1 MTMELHVPS
10 AHSIYFQSASL
21 RQRYIAELQAAL
33 LAATLCTEEHDWLL
47 CLVRDDA
54 EPDTEAVRVDHLV
67 FDDGRNTPLDMAAAL
82 LLSHPTS
89 GSPTVY
95 LHTLAQG
102 VESFA
107 DRAALLAVLRERFA
121 DNDSQSAF
129 EYERLEGD
137 PFRAQMIKIV
147 DSQAERVEQMTE
159 ALSTTPTLFSA
170 ASAALSEPLQRSLP
184 DRVLNPTVNLLQ
196 IVQTASGD
204 SPEKVLMTQTLAQA
218 AYDDFCKRGLI
229 DGVDRRFLDAQGRV
243 LPPADAARLARAI
256 TEAVAATGERFDALL
271 KDFWADGWRGQRTRR
286 DQAIDTFDSSFRH
299 AVYRSHQQGEMTSL
313 EWTALRSWLHEM
325 RAPLSKRSGIRCS
338 RLVITAEDGTR
349 TGLAGTFV
357 LHLTQSAD
365 DALWWFSPD
374 HVLRRFADVTALH
387 VYLSSAEG
395 RTQLRPAL
403 PLASRSAFD
412 ALDSTRPVLEDIEGQ
427 VYANRI
433 ESIIAWQA
441 SNLAYVCTLSC
452 DADQVSAMFD
462 DALDVRQLLDP
473 WQLQFSAGRW
483 REQAPFDFLSVWR
496 LDGDGSAVQAGVS
509 AAEQEDALD
518 HVGHKMG
525 ETAFRASARAMLTPS
540 WREQMNVADR
550 LAGELH
556 ELNHGL
562 RDHARLALQRYL
574 CVADV
579 AATRAQEV
587 RLCGF
592 EAVPAPSAV
601 EPPAHEQ
608 ADGDRLM
615 PISIDLVSLLLERV
629 TGQQQH
635 ALDAYAGLEV
645 TSTNGA
651 PLAIEPALLEHALQ
665 RAATDFTEAYL
676 RHYWRSRTQIQ
687 RKNGSHWQPV
697 VVASNIRQD
706 AARIDLAL
714 RQRLELIPLAG
725 LSMAQQVLDRPD
737 RSQRLSETI
746 TEAYS
751 VTLLYGMGQAVFSD
765 VMVLSQP
772 SKPEAGVMMW
782 SSLAGW
788 RRYPFVERLDDR
800 IRAHFHGPLSE
811 RWLDLLG
818 EKDRSLLREHLHA
831 AADNAVS
838 VRLELIEGHAFDALQ
853 LGALVRQKQNL
864 RQLCERAVR
873 CRFGPSL
880 FLGLASAAEPDEPL
894 QTLLDGLS
902 LSISQTLLDA
912 MLPPWLRAVSLNDL
926 WAYVRLWQR
935 YYQASEGGQDFLF
948 GISSLQEYAGDR
960 LVTQLRLDFPGHDLN
975 PDLINV
981 TVRHYVP
988 APTMIGQTPSAIPG
1002 ATIIR
1007 TESLTEYSANRFASF
1022 QDAVLSVESAEQ
1034 ANAVALLQPD
1044 YVRRIVKTLDVGA
1057 GFMDMLR
1064 QGLDP
1069 SDRDYALRRRLFT
1082 NQLPLTLQI
1091 VAFHLKEEKSL
1102 SATAFEFISRVLEM
1116 PDGIARDS
1124 MGGERVIISR
1134 LQLVADS
1141 GMQPDSCL
1149 GLYLIGPA
1157 DSAAGPVVLHAMQHP
1172 GFRFQEF
1179 PSRAALMTEL
1189 RGNTELQALLLQR
1202 LEPEVRGRYENS
1214 GFTEPHLPFFAAG
1227 LGDVPLR
1234 PPGPVALAIEAIK
1247 GNALDR
1253 LFDDTCTL
1261 LIEDATANTIS
1272 TEEANQASRRFLMT
1286 LGLEQGLTLLPGKL
1300 AALVALWQ
1308 SHSLVRASFDSA
1320 SGKRWGEA
1328 LSEFSA
1334 ALGVMATARG
1344 QALEER
1350 LLDDLQAEAV
1360 DAALP
1365 TEDNESPI
1373 GYSWQRTP
1381 LNTEQLIRLHA
1392 MAVKD
1397 VALNDLRHDQLL
1409 NVYRTPQSNVT
1420 YAAVSGRIY
1429 RVSRDPQTGRWQII
1443 GANGTPGP
1451 TLMLDD
1457 NQRWQIDLRLGLK
1470 GGGPVLTRFKN
1481 EFSGREA
1488 GDTLIIEAEG
1498 MPQIRLLHRDKARR
1512 IGQAHL
1518 RAKRCLEN
1526 CLDNLHTHQQ
1536 SQPLDPRVVQILT
1549 EFFGVRKVDR
1559 PVLLDVERVIKTLFE
1574 ELMDASLSPF
1584 SSPRFV
1590 VGTNRPGSETTIGF
1604 VYKQDPQKR
1613 IYLTENFFQVPPYR
1627 LNARAVSEGF
1637 EFAPHF
1643 RAATLLHE
1651 LSHLALA
1658 THDIAYLE
1666 SSAPFPD
1673 LIAQNDV
1680 GNVRLKADIERIQSH
1695 ELSSLSERGTL
1706 FRMLENDQW
1715 RDIRPED
1722 NRGYDTILRV
1732 TGTTS
1737 LEEARDVF
1745 LADPQKRRQ
1754 VMLSNADSMALLIL
1768 RLGRRNFVV
1777 PPR

>member
-1 MTMELHVPS
+1 MTKELQVPS
-10 AHSIYFQSASL
+10 THPSYFQSASL

-33 LAATLCTEEHDWLL
+33 LAQTLSTDEHHWLL

-89 GSPTVY
+89 ANPNVY

-121 DNDSQSAF
+121 DNDSQAAF
-129 EYERLEGD
+129 EYERVEGD
-137 PFRAQMIKIV
+137 PFRSQMLRIV
-147 DSQAERVEQMTE
+147 ESQAERIEQMTE
-159 ALSTTPTLFSA
+159 ALGATPTLFGA
-170 ASAALSEPLQRSLP
+170 ASAALIEPLQRSLP
-184 DRVLNPTVNLLQ
+184 TQVLNPTVNLLQ
-196 IVQTASGD
+196 IVQTASGE
-204 SPEKVLMTQTLAQA
+204 SPELVLMTQTLAQA

-229 DGVDRRFLDAQGRV
+229 DGVERRFLDAQGGV
-243 LPPADAARLARAI
+243 LPPADAARLAQAI
-256 TEAVAATGERFDALL
+256 TDAVAATGERFNALL
-271 KDFWADGWRGQRTRR
+271 KDFWANGWRGRGTRR
-286 DQAIDTFDSSFRH
+286 DQAIETFDSSFRH
-299 AVYRSHQQGEMTSL
+299 ALYRSHQQGEMSSR
-313 EWTALRSWLHEM
+313 EWAALRSRLHASPEPFLDLP
-325 RAPLSKRSGIRCS
+325 RLRCS
-338 RLVITAEDGTR
+338 RLEITDEDGTR

-357 LHLTQSAD
+357 LHLTQSED
-365 DALWWFSPD
+365 DAVWWFSPA
-374 HVLRRFADVTALH
+374 HLLRRFPDLASFH
-387 VYLSSAEG
+387 VFLSSAEG
-395 RTQLRPAL
+395 RAQLRPAL
-403 PLASRSAFD
+403 PLTKRSTFE
-412 ALDSTRPVLEDIEGQ
+412 ALDPTRTVLGDIEGQ
-427 VYANRI
+427 VFADRV

-441 SNLAYVCTLSC
+441 SNLEYVSALSC
-452 DADQVSAMFD
+452 DSDQMSAMFD

-473 WQLQFSAGRW
+473 RQLQFSAGRW

-496 LDGDGSAVQAGVS
+496 HDEDGSAVQ
-509 AAEQEDALD
+509 EPEDSI
-518 HVGHKMG
+518 HGMG

-540 WREQMNVADR
+540 WREQINVADR

-562 RDHARLALQRYL
+562 RDYARLAWQRYL
-574 CVADV
+574 CVMDLN
-579 AATRAQEV
+579 ATRAQEV

-592 EAVPAPSAV
+592 EVVPAPSAV
-601 EPPAHEQ
+601 EPPNNQQ
-608 ADGDRLM
+608 AAGDRLM
-615 PISIDLVSLLLERV
+615 SMSIDLVSLLVERV
-629 TGQQQH
+629 TGLRPH
-635 ALDAYAGLEV
+635 ALDAYAELEV

-651 PLAIEPALLEHALQ
+651 RLSIEPALLEHALQ

-676 RHYWRSRTQIQ
+676 RHYWRSFTQIQ
-687 RKNGSHWQPV
+687 RKDGSHWQPV

-714 RQRLELIPLAG
+714 RKRLEHTPHVG
-725 LSMAQQVLDRPD
+725 LSMAQQVLDRPA
-737 RSQRLSETI
+737 RSQRTSETM

-751 VTLLYGMGQAVFSD
+751 VALRYGTGQAVFSD

-772 SKPEAGVMMW
+772 SNPEAGLMMW

-788 RRYPFVERLDDR
+788 RRYPSIERLEDR
-800 IRAHFHGPLSE
+800 IRAYCRGALSE

-818 EKDRSLLREHLHA
+818 ERDRSLLREHLHA
-831 AADNAVS
+831 AADNTVS
-838 VRLELIEGHAFDALQ
+838 VQLHLVEGHAFDALQ
-853 LGALVRQKQNL
+853 LGALARQAQNL

-873 CRFGPSL
+873 CRFGASL
-880 FLGLASAAEPDEPL
+880 FLGLASAAEPDAEL

-902 LSISQTLLDA
+902 LSISQTLFDA
-912 MLPPWLRAVSLNDL
+912 LLPPWLKAVSLSDL
-926 WAYVRLWQR
+926 WVYVRLWQR

-948 GISSLQEYAGDR
+948 GISSLQEYASDR
-960 LVTQLRLDFPGHDLN
+960 LITQLRLDFPGHDLN
-975 PDLINV
+975 PDLITV

-1022 QDAVLSVESAEQ
+1022 QSAVLSVESAEQ
-1034 ANAVALLQPD
+1034 TDAVALLKPD
-1044 YVRRIVKTLDVGA
+1044 YVRRMVRALDVGA
-1057 GFMDMLR
+1057 GFMGLLR
-1064 QGLDP
+1064 ECLDP
-1069 SDRDYALRRRLFT
+1069 ADRDYALRRRLFI

-1091 VAFHLKEEKSL
+1091 AAFHLKQDKAL
-1102 SATAFEFISRVLEM
+1102 SATAFAFISRVLEM

-1124 MGGERVIISR
+1124 MDGERVMISP
-1134 LQLVADS
+1134 LQLVADP
-1141 GMQPDSCL
+1141 GMRPDICL
-1149 GLYLIGPA
+1149 GLYLIAPA
-1157 DSAAGPVVLHAMQHP
+1157 DPAAGPVILCGLQHP
-1172 GFRFQEF
+1172 GFQFREF
-1179 PSRAALMTEL
+1179 PNRAALMTEL
-1189 RGNTELQALLLQR
+1189 RSDTELQTLLLQR
-1202 LEPEVRGRYENS
+1202 VEPEVRSRYENQ

-1234 PPGPVALAIEAIK
+1234 PPGPVALAIEEIK
-1247 GNALDR
+1247 GNALHR
-1253 LFDDTCTL
+1253 LFADTCML
-1261 LIEDATANTIS
+1261 LLEDATANSVT

-1300 AALVALWQ
+1300 ASLVSLWQ
-1308 SHSLVRASFDSA
+1308 SHSLVRASLDSA

-1350 LLDDLQAEAV
+1350 VFKDMEPEAV
-1360 DAALP
+1360 DSAMSG
-1365 TEDNESPI
+1365 EDDELS
-1373 GYSWQRTP
+1373 GGSSWLGTP
-1381 LNTEQLIRLHA
+1381 LTAEQFIRLQA
-1392 MAVKD
+1392 LEAKD

-1409 NVYRTPQSNVT
+1409 NVYRQPQSDMT

-1429 RVSRDPQTGRWQII
+1429 RISRDPQAGRWRIVGPN
-1443 GANGTPGP
+1443 GAPGP
-1451 TLMLDD
+1451 ALRLDG
-1457 NQRWQIDLRLGLK
+1457 NQRWRLDVRLGLR
-1470 GGGPVLTRFKN
+1470 GGGPVLSRFKN

-1488 GDTLIIEAEG
+1488 ADAMIIEAEG
-1498 MPQIRLLHRDKARR
+1498 MPQIRLLHRDRARR
-1512 IGQAHL
+1512 IGEAQL
-1518 RAKRCLEN
+1518 QAKRYLES
-1526 CLDNLHTHQQ
+1526 CLDNLHINQR

-1549 EFFGVRKVDR
+1549 DFFGVRKVDR
-1559 PVLLDVERVIKTLFE
+1559 PMLLDTERVIQKLFN

-1590 VGTNRPGSETTIGF
+1590 VGTNRPGSETTVGF
-1604 VYKQDPQKR
+1604 VYKQDPKKR
-1613 IYLTENFFQVPPYR
+1613 IYLTENFFQIPPYR
-1627 LNARAVSEGF
+1627 LNARAISEGF
-1637 EFAPHF
+1637 ALASHF
-1643 RAATLLHE
+1643 QSATLLHE
-1651 LSHLALA
+1651 LSHLALD

-1673 LIAQNDV
+1673 LILQDNA
-1680 GNVRLKADIERIQSH
+1680 GNVRLQADIRRIQSH
-1695 ELSSLSERGTL
+1695 ELSSLSERRTL
-1706 FRMLENDQW
+1706 FLMLENNRW

-1722 NRGYDTILRV
+1722 NRGYDTILRL

-1745 LADPQKRRQ
+1745 LADPHKRGQ
-1754 VMLSNADSMALLIL
+1754 VMLSNADSITLLIL